1 MNDAILCPMKKKK
14 FLLIYTLIFAVLSAA
29 FVLTINLNGKTQ
41 ICNFDGDGQHIKALI
56 YYSEWIRSILK
67 NIFVDHKFEFPC
79 WSFSIGY
86 GADIPTSLHY
96 YAVGDPF
103 AIFCVFFTAK
113 NMRVFYELSIYVRL
127 FCAGL
132 AFSWFCFNK
141 KDERITD
148 NAVLAGAFTYIFCAF
163 AMVNSVKHI
172 FFLTPMVILP
182 LIFIGVDK
190 ILAKKSPW
198 LYIFA
203 VFFAA
208 VSNFYFFYMV
218 VILTVLYAAFEM
230 FIPLKGIELKK
241 TMANIGALAGYAI
254 IGVMLSAILLMPVIL
269 SFSGDSRTEN
279 KVIFDM
285 FYPVLYYEN
294 FLSGFLSY
302 QSVQGGEW
310 ANLGYASPALI
321 AIMLLYKGKT
331 EDPERKRLRIAFAVL
346 TLFFMIPAVQYVF
359 NGMSYPSARWHFGY
373 SLLVAYIL
381 THMWTEIT
389 HLTKKTALVPAIG
402 IAVYFIA
409 CMIIPKSRTLNVT
422 IQLAIAALTVAVCFL
437 ISRKDSEKKKKLP
450 EIFVIGTVIVSIAV
464 NGVFGFIEW
473 FDPDIAPT
481 TLFQSEVANSI
492 DPEECE
498 IILKNTDRTSFS
510 RYSFVDG
517 DIIVTCNDA
526 MMAGLNSTGFYMSMV
541 SPAIS
546 QSFAENLVELKM
558 VSRFMGPDSRT
569 ALEALGSVRYV
580 IALSEESNIPYG
592 FVKIAEGTGKNT
604 GREYYVYENKN
615 PLPLG
620 YTYSNL
626 ISREKFDSMEA
637 ANRQE
642 ALLQGVVLDGYD
654 NSLGFKEA
662 DVTLTGEKVKYSISG
677 LHGVMMDQDGSF
689 VTVSKNAS
697 VNLVLKTP
705 RNTETYLG
713 IKNLRYMG
721 ISEYDALQLSGKW
734 DSKTPE
740 EQKKILRDKRYY
752 IEPEAQMVP
761 LKTVGGRGVT
771 ARIFNFVTRKY
782 QRYNGRTDF
791 FINTGYNEKSNNTVT
806 ITFPERGK
814 YSFDELYVFCQKMTD
829 YEDQVAKLKENVLED
844 LDLHQVG
851 SSTKRVTGKITLDQ
865 AKILCL
871 SIPYSKGW
879 TAKVDGQNVRLYQAN
894 SMFMGLPLEAGTH
907 EIELVYE
914 TPGSKIGAGV
924 TEMGIAACLML
935 YVVRRKKAIDAKAA
949 EAAK

>member
-67 NIFVDHKFEFPC
+67 NIFVDHKFELPS

-113 NMRVFYELSIYVRL
+113 NMRIFYELSIYVRL

-132 AFSWFCFNK
+132 AFSWFCFSK

-208 VSNFYFFYMV
+208 ISNFYFFYMI

-241 TMANIGALAGYAI
+241 TLSNIGALAGYAI
-254 IGVMLSAILLMPVIL
+254 MGVMLSAILLLPVIL

-331 EDPERKRLRIAFAVL
+331 QDPERKRLRIAFAVL

-422 IQLAIAALTVAVCFL
+422 IQLVIAAVTVAVCFL

-450 EIFVIGTVIVSIAV
+450 EIFVIGSVIVSIAV
-464 NGVFGFIEW
+464 NG
-473 FDPDIAPT
+473 
-481 TLFQSEVANSI
+481 
-492 DPEECE
+492 
-498 IILKNTDRTSFS
+498 
-510 RYSFVDG
+510 VDG

-592 FVKIAEGTGKNT
+592 FEKIAEGTGKNT

-626 ISREKFDSMEA
+626 ITREKFDSMEA

-705 RNTETYLG
+705 KNTETYLG

-791 FINTGYNEKSNNTVT
+791 LINTGYNEKSNNTVT

-814 YSFDELYVFCQKMTD
+814 YSFDELYVFCQKMTN

-851 SSTKRVTGKITLDQ
+851 TSTRRVTGKITLDQ

-879 TAKVDGQNVRLYQAN
+879 TAKVDGQSVRLYQAN

-914 TPGSKIGAGV
+914 TPGSKIGAGI

-935 YVVRRKKAIDAKAA
+935 IVVRRKKALDAKAA

>member
-29 FVLTINLNGKTQ
+29 FILTINLNGKTQ

-56 YYSEWIRSILK
+56 YYSDWIRSILK
-67 NIFVDHKFEFPC
+67 NIFVDHKFEFSC

-103 AIFCVFFTAK
+103 AIFCVFFPAQH
-113 NMRVFYELSIYVRL
+113 MRFFYEFSIYLRL

-141 KDERITD
+141 KDARMTD
-148 NAVLAGAFTYIFCAF
+148 TAVLAGAFTYIFCAF

-182 LIFIGVDK
+182 LILIGVDK
-190 ILAKKSPW
+190 ILEKKSPW
-198 LYIFA
+198 LYIFG
-203 VFFAA
+203 VFLAA

-241 TMANIGALAGYAI
+241 TLANIGALAGYAV
-254 IGVMLSAILLMPVIL
+254 IGVMMSAILLLPVIL

-279 KVIFDM
+279 KVIFDAL
-285 FYPVLYYEN
+285 YPVLYYEN

-310 ANLGYASPALI
+310 ANLGYASPALA
-321 AIMLLYKGKT
+321 AIFLLFKGKT
-331 EDPERKRLRIAFAVL
+331 EDAERKRLRVAFVVL

-381 THMWTEIT
+381 THMWPEIT
-389 HLTKKTALVPAIG
+389 RITKKSVLVPAIG
-402 IAVYFIA
+402 LAVYFAA
-409 CMIIPKSRTLNVT
+409 CMILPMSRTLNVT
-422 IQLAIAALTVAVCFL
+422 IQLIIAGITVAVIFL
-437 ISRKDSEKKKKLP
+437 LSRKDGEKKKFP
-450 EIFVIGTVIVSIAV
+450 EIFVLGAVIVSILV

-473 FDPDIAPT
+473 FDPDIAPSV
-481 TLFQSEVANSI
+481 LDQSQVADSI

-498 IILKNTDRTSFS
+498 IMNKYIDKSTFS
-510 RYSFVDG
+510 RYSYVDG
-517 DIIVTCNDA
+517 DIITTCNHA
-526 MMAGLNSTGFYMSMV
+526 MMAGLYSTGFYMSMV

-546 QSFAENLVELKM
+546 QSYAENLVELKM

-580 IALSEESNIPYG
+580 IALNPMSNIPYG
-592 FVKIAEGTGKNT
+592 FEEIGEETGKHT
-604 GREYYVYENKN
+604 GRSYIVYENKN

-620 YTYSNL
+620 YTYSDL
-626 ISREKFDSMEA
+626 ISREKFDSMEPS
-637 ANRQE
+637 NRQE
-642 ALLQGVVLDGYD
+642 AMLQGVVLDGYD
-654 NSLGFKEA
+654 NSLGFGNA
-662 DVTLTGEKVKYSISG
+662 DIKLTGEKVKYTVTE
-677 LHGVMMDQDGSF
+677 LKGVLKDADGSF
-689 VTVSKNAS
+689 IATKKNAS
-697 VNLVLKTP
+697 VTLSVKTAK
-705 RNTETYLG
+705 NSETYFGL
-713 IKNLRYMG
+713 KNFRFMG
-721 ISEYDALQLSGKW
+721 ISEYDMLQLTGRW

-740 EQKKILRDKRYY
+740 EQKKIKSDNRYY
-752 IEPEAQMVP
+752 IEPEAQMIP
-761 LKTVGGRGVT
+761 LKTIGGKGMST
-771 ARIFNFVTRKY
+771 RIFNFVTRKY

-791 FINTGYNEKSNNTVT
+791 FINTGYSEKAKTMIT
-806 ITFPERGK
+806 LTFPAVGK
-814 YSFDELYVFCQKMTD
+814 YSFDELYIFCQKMTD
-829 YEDQVAKLKENVLED
+829 YDDQVNKLKENVLENV
-844 LDLHQVG
+844 DLHEVG
-851 SSTKRVTGKITLDQ
+851 SATGRVTGKITLDK
-865 AKILCL
+865 AKVLCL
-871 SIPYSKGW
+871 TIPYSKGW
-879 TAKVDGQNVRLYQAN
+879 TAKVDGKPARIYQAN

-907 EIELVYE
+907 EIELVYK
-914 TPGSKIGAGV
+914 TPGAKIGSGI
-924 TEMGIAACLML
+924 TEIGIAACLML

-949 EAAK
+949 ETK